1 MKLKNTNHKLIGRN
15 VLTNLDELKSCGLV
29 QVPACFPKTEGG
41 IVIRVKSLTPRNP
54 AEKRMP
60 RFGTYGRV
68 GIMPLLRTGFPGAT
82 KMMTRKEV
90 DKLRKDGARVRIV
103 GSVHSPLAVKKLV
116 PDFKFSGPIVSHSGG
131 IPMLS
136 SPEGGGGRIYAGIG
150 SSGRGG
156 RGGGSSR
163 IERGKGR
170 FAARFYG
177 PQKNRKDELDELLL
191 VVVELERNHAETGRK
206 LAVVKE
212 KISSLIEEEKQ
223 EAENLLDEMPQST
236 GLFKRY
242 VDEASM
248 ADCFY
253 QMHEHFYGKDRT
265 EMLKGGYGKE
275 IDFVALLYILV
286 IDHKIDG
293 DKLGVK
299 PFHAFIKKYVL
310 VDLKPTYKTMD
321 NRLKLQFLDLVEQI
335 KSRNGVLTDK
345 NKRLNEVEENYL
357 AVRGIFHKTDYYK
370 QIKCLLRK

>member
-1 MKLKNTNHKLIGRN
+1 MELKNTNHKLKGTLVRTS
-15 VLTNLDELKSCGLV
+15 VDELKSRGLV
-29 QVPACFPKTEGG
+29 QVPTALSQSKGG
-41 IVIRVKSLTPRNP
+41 IVIRMKYMSDKRLDVKRT
-54 AEKRMP
+54 A
-60 RFGTYGRV
+60 RFGTYGRIV
-68 GIMPLLRTGFPGAT
+68 PWLYSSFPGET

-90 DKLRKDGARVRIV
+90 KKLRKKGVRVRII
-103 GSVHSPLAVKKLV
+103 GSVVSQFACRPLAPGLESVTSL
-116 PDFKFSGPIVSHSGG
+116 SSYSEGVSV
-131 IPMLS
+131 LS
-136 SPEGGGGRIYAGIG
+136 SPEGGGGRMSVSIG
-150 SSGRGG
+150 ASGGGG
-156 RGGGSSR
+156 RGTGGRR

-191 VVVELERNHAETGRK
+191 VMVELERNHAETGRK

-223 EAENLLDEMPQST
+223 EAENLPDEMPQST
-236 GLFKRY
+236 GLFKQC
-242 VDEASM
+242 VDKASM

-275 IDFVALLYILV
+275 IDFVALLYIQV

-321 NRLKLQFLDLVEQI
+321 NRLKLQFLDLLEQA
-335 KSRNGVLTDK
+335 KSGNGVLTDK
-345 NKRLNEVEENYL
+345 NKRLNEAEENYL
-357 AVRGIFHKTDYYK
+357 AVRGIFHKTKYYEE
-370 QIKCLLRK
+370 IKSC